1 MPLSFLMPG
10 GAKIGG
16 FYVGFS
22 GRHDSDE
29 ERLARS
35 EHKKRTPSGVLVI
48 FGIAYS
54 SDVAINLKTGSWSGA
69 IPISCGNIVILAV
82 LAFTISIYLPGM
94 MAW

>member
-1 MPLSFLMPG
+1 MPG
-10 GAKIGG
+10 GAKIGR

-22 GRHDSDE
+22 GRHPFDE

-35 EHKKRTPSGVLVI
+35 EHKKKTPEGVLVM

-54 SDVAINLKTGSWSGA
+54 STVVINLKTGLWSGA

-82 LAFTISIYLPGM
+82 SALTISIYSPGM